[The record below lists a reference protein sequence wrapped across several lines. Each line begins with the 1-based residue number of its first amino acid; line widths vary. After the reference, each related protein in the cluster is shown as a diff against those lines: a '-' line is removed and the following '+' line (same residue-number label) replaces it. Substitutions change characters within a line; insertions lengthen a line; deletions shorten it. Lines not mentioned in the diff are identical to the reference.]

1 MITHIIRKILAAIPI
16 LIVVSLILFFLMNIL
31 PGDAASGIANIDAGE
46 EYINKLREEMGLNR
60 PFLVRYADWVKSM
73 LTGDFGKSLI
83 NGQPVR
89 EKIALRLPVTLEITF
104 LAMVVSLLIALPAG
118 IISAIRRNSPL
129 DMAGSILSMIG
140 VAMPPFWLGML
151 LILVFSVNLRWL
163 PASGFVSFFE
173 SPLENLSRMIM
184 PAFAIGAAFAA
195 TVMRQTRSALL
206 EVLDQDYIDTA
217 KAKGLKGSVIIWKHA
232 LRKSLIPVIT
242 VIAMQVGRMIG
253 GVVVCETVF
262 AMPGIGREIVDSILS
277 RDYPVAMG
285 LIMSVAIIVVFIN
298 TFIDVVYVIID
309 PRISHNSTAG

>member
-206 EVLDQDYIDTA
+206 EVLDQDYIVTA

-232 LRKSLIPVIT
+232 LRNSLIPVIT

-262 AMPGIGREIVDSILS
+262 DMPGIGREIVDSILS